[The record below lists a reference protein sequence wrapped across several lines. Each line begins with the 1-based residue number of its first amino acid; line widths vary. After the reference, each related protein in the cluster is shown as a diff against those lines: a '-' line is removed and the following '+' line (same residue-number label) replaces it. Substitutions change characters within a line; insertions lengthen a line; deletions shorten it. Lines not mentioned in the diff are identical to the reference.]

1 MKHTRLLV
9 LLSIALVAPLVWA
22 DVVWVDANG
31 VMLGDAQTNESAQF
45 GEVYFELND
54 KLYLGGLSEGTTFT
68 GEPLYY
74 DQADCTG
81 NAYIIESNNNG
92 GFYKLIGIRGGIYY
106 VGDDTAPPVLTI
118 MKSYWLVDSGQAT
131 CVPED
136 RTENNY
142 FLPATPL
149 IDTNIYTRPYKLKMI
164 PAN

>member
-1 MKHTRLLV
+1 MKYKLLLI
-9 LLSIALVAPLVWA
+9 LLSVALGSPSVWA

-45 GEVYFELND
+45 GEVYFELNG
-54 KLYLGGLSEGTTFT
+54 KRYLGGLSEGTIFT
-68 GEPLYY
+68 GEHLYY
-74 DQADCTG
+74 DQPDCTG
-81 NAYIIESNNNG
+81 NAYIIKSNDNG

-106 VGDDTAPPVLTI
+106 VGDDTAPPLFTI
-118 MKSYWLVDSGQAT
+118 MKSYWLVDSGQAA

-149 IDTNIYTRPYKLKMI
+149 IDTNIYTRPFKLKMI